1 MMIRPFIISHI
12 DLLYM
17 KLSYL
22 KY

>member
-12 DLLYM
+12 DLFYM